1 MALPI
6 LKSSS
11 RLKSMLP
18 EEAEKALALVT
29 LALEVAPPP
38 GLSSPSSILEKSVTD
53 AVRPGILA
61 SAPAPRL
68 SQAPNMSGR
77 LAPRAIS
84 AASESLRDIGFGDA
98 PLSAGTTRQRD
109 LERFRCNRPT
119 SEPDLVKNSW
129 SNVPQTQPHFP
140 ARPSLSPWAR
150 CRRAARST

>member
-29 LALEVAPPP
+29 LAFEVAPPP
-38 GLSSPSSILEKSVTD
+38 GLSSPSSILEKSF
-53 AVRPGILA
+53 AGAMRPGTLA

-68 SQAPNMSGR
+68 SQAPMHSGR
-77 LAPRAIS
+77 LAPSTTS
-84 AASESLRDIGFGDA
+84 AASGSLRDRIGLGDA
-98 PLSAGTTRQRD
+98 PGSAGTTLQRY

-129 SNVPQTQPHFP
+129 SNVRQ
-140 ARPSLSPWAR
+140 
-150 CRRAARST
+150 